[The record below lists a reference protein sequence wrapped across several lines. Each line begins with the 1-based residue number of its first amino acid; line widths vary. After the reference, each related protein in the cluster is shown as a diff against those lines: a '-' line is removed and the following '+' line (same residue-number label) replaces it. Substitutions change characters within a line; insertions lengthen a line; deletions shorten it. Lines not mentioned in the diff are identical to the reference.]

1 MEQKKYN
8 KIEQKI
14 NSDFLQDGVTIL
26 IQEKIDGA
34 NASFRKDDDG
44 NLRVFSR
51 NTELDEDNNLGG
63 YYQWA
68 IENINPKDLNP
79 NTIYFGE
86 WTNKHKIDYGENE
99 KKFYLFDVY
108 VDSTS
113 FSQYMPFSFV
123 EYWAEKLNLNLVPVF
138 YHGEYQSIEHV
149 KSFLGQT
156 KLNGKIGEEEQ
167 GEGIV
172 IKRYEYKDRFEKQ
185 QHYKMVTKKFSEKKK
200 GVVKEKYNATPE
212 TIFTNKFVTEQR
224 VEKNL
229 FKLFD
234 EGILKGD
241 PYELEYTDLGKIMK
255 SLVLQVKNDILEEES
270 SFFEKDYSIN
280 LNVLNKA
287 LGGIVS
293 KYVRSFIDKKNE
305 EKFDKKEA

>member
-8 KIEQKI
+8 KIERKI
-14 NSDFLQDGVTIL
+14 NEDFLQDGAIIL
-26 IQEKIDGA
+26 VQEKIDGA
-34 NASFRKDDDG
+34 NASFRKDEDG

-51 NTELDEDNNLGG
+51 NNELNEENNLGH
-63 YYQWA
+63 YYQWT
-68 IENINPKDLNP
+68 IENIDPKDLNP

-86 WTNKHKIDYGENE
+86 WTNKHKVDYGDNE

-108 VDSTS
+108 VDSES

-123 EYWAEKLNLNLVPVF
+123 EYWAEKLKLNLVPVF
-138 YHGEYQSIEHV
+138 YHGEYQSIEHL
-149 KSFLGQT
+149 KSFVGKT

-172 IKRYEYKDRFEKQ
+172 IKRYEYKDRFGEQ
-185 QHYKMVTKKFSEKKK
+185 RHYKMVTKKFSEKKQGETK
-200 GVVKEKYNATPE
+200 VKNNTTPE
-212 TIFTNKFVTEQR
+212 SIFANKFATEQR

-270 SFFEKDYSIN
+270 DFFDKDYSIN
-280 LNVLNKA
+280 LNVLNKN

-293 KYVRSFIDKKNE
+293 KCVRDFIDKKNE
-305 EKFDKKEA
+305 EKFDKKDA

>member
-1 MEQKKYN
+1 MKQKKYN
-8 KIEQKI
+8 KIERKI
-14 NSDFLQDGVTIL
+14 NSDFLQEGVTIL
-26 IQEKIDGA
+26 IQEKINGA

-86 WTNKHKIDYGENE
+86 WTNKHKIDYGENGN
-99 KKFYLFDVY
+99 KFYLFDVY

-156 KLNGKIGEEEQ
+156 KLNGKIGEEEH

-172 IKRYEYKDRFEKQ
+172 IKRYEYRDRFGKQ
-185 QHYKMVTKKFSEKKK
+185 QHYKMTTKKFSEKKK